1 MSSRISLQAIEA
13 ASRSIDPV
21 FLNSPQ
27 FLAESLSAELGVE
40 VVVKVETVNPIRSFK
55 GRGADCFMQRHVG
68 AKGPA
73 PVVCASAGNFGQGMA
88 YAARKHGV
96 PLTVFASV
104 NANALKLE
112 RMRALGAGLRLEGED
127 FDAAKLAAKAYAA
140 HVGAVFVE
148 DSRDV
153 EPTIGAGTIGLELL
167 RYPQP
172 LDALLVPLGNGALLA
187 GVGHWVK
194 AHRPE
199 VAVIGVCAAGAPA
212 MEQSWRSG
220 RLVTHERIHTVADG
234 IGVRL
239 PVPEALED
247 LRGVVD
253 DVLLVEDAVTLEAM
267 RRLHRHLGL
276 VVEPSGA
283 VGVGALLAHGE
294 RFRGRRV
301 ATVLCGGNLTPQQ
314 VREWLG

>member
-1 MSSRISLQAIEA
+1 MSSRISLEAIEA

-40 VVVKVETVNPIRSFK
+40 LVVKVETVNPIRSFK
-55 GRGADCFMQRHVG
+55 GRGADYFMQQHVE
-68 AKGPA
+68 ARGPA

-104 NANALKLE
+104 NANLLKLE
-112 RMRALGAGLRLEGED
+112 RMRALGAELRLEGED

-187 GVGHWVK
+187 GIGHWVK
-194 AHRPE
+194 AQRPQ
-199 VAVIGVCAAGAPA
+199 VQVIGVCAAGAPA

-220 RLVTHERIHTVADG
+220 RLVTHERIHTIADG

-239 PVPEALED
+239 PVLEALED
-247 LRGVVD
+247 LRDVVD
-253 DVLLVEDAVTLEAM
+253 DILLVEDALTLEAM
-267 RRLHRHLGL
+267 RLLHRHLGL

-283 VGVGALLAHGE
+283 VGVGALLAHSE
-294 RFRGRRV
+294 RFQGWRV

-314 VREWLG
+314 MRDWLA